1 MLKEKADR
9 LLSPV
14 LGRFH
19 ELDISHGSGCYLY
32 DKEQTA
38 YLDFGSGIAVTST
51 GHCHPKIVAA
61 IKKQSEQLI
70 HPCIAV
76 GNTDSVITCAE
87 KLTDLLKPEPYSVFF
102 DQSGSAA
109 VEAAIK
115 LAKKVSGRYKCIA
128 FKGGFHGRSMGS
140 LSLTSSKES
149 YREGI
154 GPLIEG
160 ISFFPYPYSYRCPF
174 NETDTDCESASI
186 QALTES
192 PLFNSEVAAV
202 IIEPVL
208 GEGGY
213 SAAPIKFLK
222 ALENKCK
229 KHGILL
235 IVDEIQ
241 SGIGRTGQ
249 WFSFQK
255 AGLSPDII
263 VSAKGL
269 GSGMPISACI
279 AKKSLMDKWTVG
291 SHGGTYGSN
300 PICCA
305 AAAVTI
311 DIIRPLLPQ
320 VSQLSEITK
329 KFLHKHLDNHK
340 NVGDIRVEGLM
351 IGLELVKDKTSK
363 TPYPEMVS
371 TLLKKALEKKLIILS
386 CGIHSNVIRLAP
398 PLIISEEELLKGL
411 SILCKCIH
419 DYH

>member
-1 MLKEKADR
+1 
-9 LLSPV
+9 
-14 LGRFH
+14 
-19 ELDISHGSGCYLY
+19 
-32 DKEQTA
+32 
-38 YLDFGSGIAVTST
+38 
-51 GHCHPKIVAA
+51 
-61 IKKQSEQLI
+61 
-70 HPCIAV
+70 
-76 GNTDSVITCAE
+76 
-87 KLTDLLKPEPYSVFF
+87 
-102 DQSGSAA
+102 
-109 VEAAIK
+109 

-128 FKGGFHGRSMGS
+128 FKGGFHGRSMGA
-140 LSLTSSKES
+140 LSLTTSKES
-149 YREGI
+149 YRDGI
-154 GPLIEG
+154 GPLLEG
-160 ISFFPYPYSYRCPF
+160 ISFFPYPYCYRCPF
-174 NETDTDCESASI
+174 DESHTDCESACI
-186 QALTES
+186 QALKES
-192 PLFNSEVAAV
+192 TLFNSEVAAV

-222 ALENKCK
+222 TLENICK

-279 AKKSLMDKWTVG
+279 AKKKLMDQWPTG

-305 AAAVTI
+305 AASATI
-311 DIIRPLLPQ
+311 DIIHPLLPQ
-320 VSQLSEITK
+320 IKQLAEIAKT
-329 KFLHKHLDNHK
+329 FLHKHLDNHK

-363 TPYPEMVS
+363 DPNPEMLS
-371 TLLKKALEKKLIILS
+371 DILKKALEKHVIVLS
-386 CGIHSNVIRLAP
+386 CGIHSNVLRLAP
-398 PLIISEEELLKGL
+398 PLIISEAELLEGL
-411 SILCKCIH
+411 SILCECIH